1 MENLLGQFFSV
12 SESPQA
18 VVDDVI
24 ALYELKKDRMFCVY
38 EGDGLLSLVHTNMRN
53 ILSFDLHTS
62 ITHLPLSEDI

>member
-24 ALYELKKDRMFCVY
+24 AL
-38 EGDGLLSLVHTNMRN
+38 
-53 ILSFDLHTS
+53 SFDLHTS

>member
-24 ALYELKKDRMFCVY
+24 ALYELKKD
-38 EGDGLLSLVHTNMRN
+38 

-62 ITHLPLSEDI
+62 ITHPPLSGIYRENNYSVSPDFPAI

>member
-24 ALYELKKDRMFCVY
+24 ALYEDQKTECFACTGEMDF
-38 EGDGLLSLVHTNMRN
+38 
-53 ILSFDLHTS
+53 
-62 ITHLPLSEDI
+62 

>member
-24 ALYELKKDRMFCVY
+24 ALYELKKDRMFCVF
-38 EGDGLLSLVHTNMRN
+38 G
-53 ILSFDLHTS
+53 
-62 ITHLPLSEDI
+62 